1 MSKLSEIKELKEEF
15 ANNLNQSDKFEKTKG
30 ILQSFKSFCANHKL
44 WLAGLSIPIALVM
57 IDNAMLENARK
68 PPTADEVFNSSMNQS
83 IDKEYEKI
91 SKMSETEKAKYTAEK
106 REKLK
111 SKAFIIYELNYD
123 LDAVNAVLAERK
135 KNTKIDY
142 LHLKEANLDYSKIEY
157 PKNKPKI

>member
-1 MSKLSEIKELKEEF
+1 
-15 ANNLNQSDKFEKTKG
+15 
-30 ILQSFKSFCANHKL
+30 
-44 WLAGLSIPIALVM
+44 
-57 IDNAMLENARK
+57 
-68 PPTADEVFNSSMNQS
+68 
-83 IDKEYEKI
+83 
-91 SKMSETEKAKYTAEK
+91 MSETEKAEYTAEK

-142 LHLKEANLDYSKIEY
+142 LHLKEANLDYSQIEY